1 MSLWLLFATS
11 QEKIGD
17 NIGFYLGENPK
28 SGVSSLGTRV
38 CWLLRGWVSCR
49 AEKEKWEGTEKIS
62 FGPVIGH
69 CQGGAKEKK

>member
-17 NIGFYLGENPK
+17 NTGFYSGENPK

-38 CWLLRGWVSCR
+38 CWLLREAGLVVGQKRRNGKGLRKSPL
-49 AEKEKWEGTEKIS
+49 GL
-62 FGPVIGH
+62 
-69 CQGGAKEKK
+69 